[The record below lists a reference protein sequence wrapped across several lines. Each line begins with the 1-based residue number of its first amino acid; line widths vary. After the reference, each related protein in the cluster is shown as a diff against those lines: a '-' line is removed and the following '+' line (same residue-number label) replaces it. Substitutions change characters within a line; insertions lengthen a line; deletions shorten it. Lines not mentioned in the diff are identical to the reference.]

1 LRRSVAFLVFAM
13 LAALGAFAP
22 AASAAPAGPKV
33 VIIVGPTHSATSS
46 YRSDAN
52 AAYAEAI
59 KYTSNVVKVYSPNAT
74 WSKVKAAV
82 KGASIV
88 LYLGHGNGWPSPY
101 TYDSKYTTKDGFG
114 LNATAG
120 NGDSNTKYYGE
131 PFVSTLDLAPNAVI
145 LLNHLCYASGNSEPG
160 DAAPSVTTAR
170 KRVSNFAAGFL
181 KAGAQAVIAEGHGSV
196 APYIR
201 GLFTTHASIEDVW
214 QSAPNFHG
222 HVSAFPSTRTA
233 GATAYTDTDGA
244 SSGFYR
250 SLVARPGLTTDEVT
264 GATYADTGTDPTT
277 LVVPGK
283 AEVGPAGAGLYGD
296 AALTPDSGSG
306 QPPATVPA
314 GARLRTVANGNTT
327 TSTGTAAV
335 RVEGIDDPSIHGW
348 MSATDLLPRDSR
360 GPQVWAVDALGGRF
374 SPNGDGR
381 FDTAHLSGRF
391 SESVDWRVRI
401 LGPGDAVLHE
411 STGSGDDF
419 DVSWNGLD
427 GASPYADGDYTYEV
441 FAEDAWENAPVTRT
455 DTITIDT
462 VPAELTAVSPDEST
476 DRWFTPN
483 GDGSRDS
490 VSWTA
495 TTAEMGSIVWRVL
508 DGDNTA
514 IRTSTLVK
522 AAGVATITWD
532 GKDGDGHVVQDGLYT
547 LRMYPRDSSG
557 TQGSTVERTVR
568 VATTLGFVTSSKAL
582 FYPQDDDRFGRS
594 TKLAF
599 TLTAP
604 ATVTWIVNDATGAV
618 VATLL
623 DAQPTAAG
631 TWTRTYDGRRTDGT
645 RLPVGTYTS
654 VVTATDDAAT
664 VSQAVGVTMNAFGI
678 KPSDATPK
686 RGQKMTVKVTSA
698 EQLSTKPRLYIKQP
712 GKATWSVAM
721 TKVAAYEYK
730 ATITLKTG
738 GSVGTV
744 TFTAKA
750 IDKDGHAQKTGKAYP
765 IH

>member
-1 LRRSVAFLVFAM
+1 
-13 LAALGAFAP
+13 
-22 AASAAPAGPKV
+22 
-33 VIIVGPTHSATSS
+33 VIIVGPTHGATSS

-101 TYDSKYTTKDGFG
+101 TYDPKYATKDGFG

-131 PFVSTLDLAPNAVI
+131 PYVSTLDLAPNAVI

-160 DAAPSVTTAR
+160 DPAPSVTTAR

-201 GLFTTHASIEDVW
+201 GLFTTHATIEELW

-222 HVSAFPSTRTA
+222 HVSAFPSTRTT

-277 LVVPGK
+277 LVVPGN
-283 AEVGPAGAGLYGD
+283 AEVGSAGAGLYDD
-296 AALTPDSGSG
+296 AALTPDGGSG

-314 GARLRTVANGNTT
+314 GARLRTAANGTTT

-335 RVEGIDDPSIHGW
+335 RIEGIDDSSIHGW
-348 MSATDLLPRDSR
+348 MSTTDLLPRDSR
-360 GPQVWAVDALGGRF
+360 GPQVWAVDTLGGRF
-374 SPNGDGR
+374 SPNGDTR
-381 FDTAHLSGRF
+381 FDTAHLTGRF
-391 SESVDWRVRI
+391 SETVAWRVRI

-411 STGSGDDF
+411 TTGSGDDF
-419 DVSWNGLD
+419 DVTWNGLD
-427 GASPYADGDYTYEV
+427 GASAYPDGTYDV
-441 FAEDAWENAPVTRT
+441 SIFAEDAWGNTPATRT
-455 DTITIDT
+455 ESITIDT
-462 VPAELTAVSPDEST
+462 VAAELTAVSPDESA
-476 DRWFTPN
+476 DRWFAPN

-490 VSWTA
+490 VSWAA

-508 DGDNTA
+508 DGDDHE
-514 IRTSTLVK
+514 IRRTTMSK
-522 AAGVATITWD
+522 AAGAATITWD
-532 GKDGDGHVVQDGLYT
+532 GKDDAGHVVADGLYT
-547 LRMYPRDSSG
+547 LRIHPRDASG
-557 TQGSTVERTVR
+557 TQGASVDRTVR

-582 FYPQDDDRFGRS
+582 FYPQDNDRFGRS
-594 TKLAF
+594 TTLGF
-599 TLTAP
+599 RLTAP
-604 ATVTWIVNDATGAV
+604 ATVTWTIRNATGTV

-623 DAQPTAAG
+623 DAQATAAG
-631 TWTRTYDGRRTDGT
+631 TVTRTYDGRRTDGT

-664 VSQAVGVTMNAFGI
+664 VSQAVAFTMNAFGI
-678 KPSDATPK
+678 KPSDATPR
-686 RGQKMTVKVTSA
+686 RGQKVTVRVTSA

-721 TKVAAYEYK
+721 TKVSAYEYK

-738 GSVGTV
+738 GSAGMV
-744 TFTAKA
+744 TFMAKA
-750 IDKDGHAQKTGKAYP
+750 LDRDGHSQKTSKAYP